1 MEMEE
6 ELERMI
12 NGSCLMNEPMSKHTS
27 YGIGGS
33 VDAFITPSDKFD
45 LKNILQY
52 TSTNN
57 IPVYFVGSGSNLL
70 VADEGIDGVVITL
83 AKSFK
88 KLDITGCSVY
98 AETGVMLGHLV
109 KKCIGL
115 NLTGL
120 ETMIGVPGTL
130 GGALVMNAGA
140 FGSEISNCLE
150 LVEVMTLAGT
160 IKKYKSSEI
169 DFKYRYSSF
178 KRDEIILSA
187 AFSLKKTTEEEIMA
201 KRSIASTGRKDTQP
215 LRFRSAGSIFKNPD
229 DQSPAG
235 FLIDKAG
242 LKGTRKGDAEI
253 SEKHA
258 NFFVNHGN
266 ATAEDVLY
274 LIRLARKTVQKKF
287 GINLELEIKTIG
299 FKSEIFES

>member
-1 MEMEE
+1 
-6 ELERMI
+6 
-12 NGSCLMNEPMSKHTS
+12 MNEPMSKHTS

-88 KLDITGCSVY
+88 NLYITGCSVY

-109 KKCIGL
+109 KKCMGL

-140 FGSEISNCLE
+140 FGNEISNCLE

-160 IKKYKSSEI
+160 IKNINRVKLISNI
-169 DFKYRYSSF
+169 DIRPSRKMKLFSVLLSPLKKRLKKKF
-178 KRDEIILSA
+178 WQNDLLQARDEKTHNPCDFVQQGVFLKILMIIAQQDS
-187 AFSLKKTTEEEIMA
+187 
-201 KRSIASTGRKDTQP
+201 
-215 LRFRSAGSIFKNPD
+215 
-229 DQSPAG
+229 
-235 FLIDKAG
+235 
-242 LKGTRKGDAEI
+242 
-253 SEKHA
+253 
-258 NFFVNHGN
+258 
-266 ATAEDVLY
+266 
-274 LIRLARKTVQKKF
+274 
-287 GINLELEIKTIG
+287 
-299 FKSEIFES
+299 